1 MSIFRRRICHE
12 LPKLPPVISLK
23 SSEITGSKRINPAI
37 TIRFQNELKNFML
50 LLNTIRSR
58 GIGFLKGWDYM
69 KFTLLILNID
79 RLYILMKGRRLCLL
93 LCISLSDGIIRG
105 IIKYYYVGLVLFEQN
120 MEIFTRVHI
129 EKTRLLFLR
138 IDYIRSIPGA
148 TIGYFKWRHTGNV
161 FTLKWELFSMSF
173 RHLLCSCSILRL
185 IT

>member
-1 MSIFRRRICHE
+1 MAGWIQVNFDTYFILITKEIKWFFFKIDCEARNLDFLMSIFRRRICHE

-93 LCISLSDGIIRG
+93 LCIALSDGIIRG
-105 IIKYYYVGLVLFEQN
+105 IIKFYYL
-120 MEIFTRVHI
+120 
-129 EKTRLLFLR
+129 
-138 IDYIRSIPGA
+138 
-148 TIGYFKWRHTGNV
+148 
-161 FTLKWELFSMSF
+161 
-173 RHLLCSCSILRL
+173 
-185 IT
+185 